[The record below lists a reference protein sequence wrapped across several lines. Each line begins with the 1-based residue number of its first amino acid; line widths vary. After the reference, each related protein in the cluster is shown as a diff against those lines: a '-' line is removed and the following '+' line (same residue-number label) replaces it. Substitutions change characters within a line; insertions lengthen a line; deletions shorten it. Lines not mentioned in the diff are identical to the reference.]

1 MTISNTD
8 RPYQHMVD
16 AGLEIAR
23 SALTKSYHLTAAPDT
38 QLIRHALLMLPQTGR
53 IDRLRDLAA
62 LRWIAILLEHLPE
75 NDPAR
80 TELHRGW
87 ANAMGRARE

>member
-1 MTISNTD
+1 
-8 RPYQHMVD
+8 
-16 AGLEIAR
+16 
-23 SALTKSYHLTAAPDT
+23 
-38 QLIRHALLMLPQTGR
+38 MLPQSGR

-75 NDPAR
+75 DYPGR

-87 ANAMGRARE
+87 ATAMSRARE